1 MELSGNNTGFERRS
15 PGPGCRGLTVRF
27 CCPYNH
33 RLFFNDTFDGGA
45 HIVAFA
51 VIESGGK
58 QFKVTQ
64 GDIVNLPSIEKQVG
78 QSVEFH
84 VLAYGG
90 SDGVSIGSP
99 SVESVRVTGT
109 INGHGRDRKVIVF
122 KKKRRKQ
129 YKKTHGHRQN
139 FTSVRIDSVG

>member
-1 MELSGNNTGFERRS
+1 M
-15 PGPGCRGLTVRF
+15 
-27 CCPYNH
+27 
-33 RLFFNDTFDGGA
+33 
-45 HIVAFA
+45 AFA

>member
-1 MELSGNNTGFERRS
+1 M
-15 PGPGCRGLTVRF
+15 
-27 CCPYNH
+27 
-33 RLFFNDTFDGGA
+33 
-45 HIVAFA
+45 AFA

-64 GDIVNLPSIEKQVG
+64 GEIVNVPSIDKQVG
-78 QSVEFH
+78 QSVEFP
-84 VLAYGG
+84 VLAYGHA
-90 SDGVSIGSP
+90 DGIEIGSP
-99 SVESVRVTGT
+99 NVGSMTVTGT
-109 INGHGRDRKVIVF
+109 ISGHGRDRKIIVF